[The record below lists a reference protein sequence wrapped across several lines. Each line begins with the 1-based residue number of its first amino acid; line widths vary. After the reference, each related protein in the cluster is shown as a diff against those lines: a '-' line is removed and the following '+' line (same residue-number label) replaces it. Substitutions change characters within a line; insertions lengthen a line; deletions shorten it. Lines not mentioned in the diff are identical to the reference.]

1 MRPTETG
8 MDDHNIEFHR
18 KPQQREPVFNLPA
31 VIVWMVAALV
41 AIHAVRVF
49 LLPLATDN
57 WLILV
62 FAFIPARY
70 GVDAVQLPVQL
81 AALWSPVTYA
91 FLHGGW
97 SHLFMNCL
105 WGVAFGSPVARRLG
119 PGKFLA
125 LGLIAAI
132 AGAGA
137 HYLFYPGEMVPVIG
151 ASAVVS
157 GYMGAAARFAF
168 RPHKRGLLNVEGPAM
183 TLTESFANSRFLIFL
198 LVWLG
203 LNLLFGSGIVII
215 DGQSADIAW
224 QAHIGG
230 FLAGVFGFSLFDR
243 SPQPVN

>member
-1 MRPTETG
+1 
-8 MDDHNIEFHR
+8 MDDQDIELHR
-18 KPQQREPVFNLPA
+18 RPPREPIFNLPA
-31 VIVWMVAALV
+31 VIVWLVAVLT
-41 AIHAVRVF
+41 AIHAIRVF
-49 LLPLATDN
+49 LLPPATDN

-70 GVDAVQLPVQL
+70 GADAAHLPVQL

-119 PGKFLA
+119 VFRFL
-125 LGLIAAI
+125 LLSLVAAA

-137 HYLFYPGEMVPVIG
+137 HYVFYPGLIIPVIG

-168 RPHKRGLLNVEGPAM
+168 RPHKRGILNVDGPAM
-183 TLTESFANSRFLIFL
+183 TLTESFTNSRFLLFL
-198 LVWLG
+198 LVWFG
-203 LNLLFGSGIVII
+203 LNLLFGSGIVMM
-215 DGQSADIAW
+215 GGESADIAW

-230 FLAGVFGFSLFDR
+230 FLAGIFIFSLLDP
-243 SPQPVN
+243 SWSQ